1 MPRKPP
7 TQPRKAARQDRSQAT
22 VDAILE
28 AATRLFADGGL
39 EKVTTNQIA
48 ELAGVSIG
56 SLYQYF
62 PGKQAILG
70 QLIDRHSEQTI
81 AVLLAKL
88 GEFGDRAIAGVLREI
103 VEILLEADT
112 IDLNLHRLFLD
123 KLPDADRLEQRRGEI
138 HQVTAAVRALLE
150 PRRAELRVTDL
161 DVAAMVLVQAL
172 EAVTNAAVLDSPGRL
187 RDPVLID
194 EITAL
199 ATRYLLP

>member
-1 MPRKPP
+1 MPRKPT

-88 GEFGDRAIAGVLREI
+88 GEFADRPIAGVLREI

-123 KLPDADRLEQRRGEI
+123 KLPDADRLEQRQGEI
-138 HQVTAAVRALLE
+138 RQVTAAVRALLE
-150 PRRAELRVTDL
+150 PRRAELRVADL

-172 EAVTNAAVLDSPGRL
+172 EAVTNAAVLESPGRL
-187 RDPVLID
+187 RDPLLVD